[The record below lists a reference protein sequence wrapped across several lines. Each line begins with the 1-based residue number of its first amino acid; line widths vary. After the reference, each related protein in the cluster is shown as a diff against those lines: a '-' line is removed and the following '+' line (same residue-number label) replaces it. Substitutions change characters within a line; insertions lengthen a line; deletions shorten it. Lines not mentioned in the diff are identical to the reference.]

1 MGPDCGTSLIGGV
14 GIGFAN
20 RVRRG
25 PIGVVGASGT
35 GIQEFTSL
43 VHQAGSGI
51 SHAIGTGS
59 HDLSDAVG
67 GITTLMGIGCVGI
80 RPRNA
85 GDCHCF
91 KASG

>member
-1 MGPDCGTSLIGGV
+1 LAKARGRLVMGPDCGTSLIGGT

-25 PIGVVGASGT
+25 PVGVVGASGT

-43 VHQAGSGI
+43 VHQSGSGI

-59 HDLSDAVG
+59 HDLTDAIG
-67 GITTLMGIGCVGI
+67 G
-80 RPRNA
+80 
-85 GDCHCF
+85 
-91 KASG
+91 